1 MINMSNK
8 KTIDAKKYSELS
20 KIELSTKE
28 MEILNEQFPEILKY
42 FDLLSQ
48 VDISENID
56 TQTLSNVFRE
66 DVSVDSIA
74 DKILDVVPEK
84 IDRFVKGPRMM

>member
-1 MINMSNK
+1 MADK
-8 KTIDAKKYSELS
+8 KIIDSKKYSELS
-20 KIELSTKE
+20 KIELSTQE
-28 MEILNEQFPEILKY
+28 MEILNEQLPDILEY

-48 VDISENID
+48 ADTSENID

-84 IDRFVKGPRMM
+84 KDRFVKGPRMM

>member
-1 MINMSNK
+1 
-8 KTIDAKKYSELS
+8 
-20 KIELSTKE
+20 
-28 MEILNEQFPEILKY
+28 MEY

-48 VDISENID
+48 ADTSENID
-56 TQTLSNVFRE
+56 TKTLSNVFRE

-84 IDRFVKGPRMM
+84 KDRFVKGPRMM

>member
-1 MINMSNK
+1 MADK
-8 KTIDAKKYSELS
+8 KIIDAKKYSALS
-20 KIELSTKE
+20 KIELSTQE
-28 MEILNEQFPEILKY
+28 MEILNEQLPDILEY

-48 VDISENID
+48 ADTSENID

-84 IDRFVKGPRMM
+84 KDRFVKGPRMM